1 VKLQVVIMVEGTGGI
16 DFILPVI
23 VAIVLSNWAAYHI
36 HSAGA
41 YESDLEHLG
50 THNNT
55 AHCTTLVPTFVT
67 PDRPVKMKLKSL
79 KLSTSFS
86 PWFMCIKLY

>member
-55 AHCTTLVPTFVT
+55 THCTTLVPTFVT
-67 PDRPVKMKLKSL
+67 PDSQ
-79 KLSTSFS
+79 
-86 PWFMCIKLY
+86 